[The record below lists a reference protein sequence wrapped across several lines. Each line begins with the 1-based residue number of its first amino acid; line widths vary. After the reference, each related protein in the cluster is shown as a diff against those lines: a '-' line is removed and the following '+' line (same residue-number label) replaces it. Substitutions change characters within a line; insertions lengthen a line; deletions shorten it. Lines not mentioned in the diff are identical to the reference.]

1 MDKNIFVHIQ
11 DIWMSDINKLKEFLS
26 DTFYF
31 LCKVHEASSL
41 LSMREIKGI
50 SEV

>member
-1 MDKNIFVHIQ
+1 MFVHIQ
-11 DIWMSDINKLKEFLS
+11 DIWMSDINKLKGFLS

-41 LSMREIKGI
+41 LSMRDKRNFRSIKRMK
-50 SEV
+50 